1 MFPFD
6 EDKEGRVGNQN
17 IVAKPLTFAP
27 YFYGISPN
35 HTEPSGRSSHA
46 KAPSFLTSNTSKN
59 SNSPLVIG
67 NSRTVNC
74 SQILVRG
81 SCCCHAHPKSLVT
94 GLLEHE
100 NILDIVV
107 AFSHFHVFRQ
117 TRASSLVHGAIHRF
131 FEISEQTAASSTIDR
146 PLLFDLSS
154 TRFRIPPSPQ
164 IYCLVDLGRETEPPS
179 GRTAQSHE
187 FKDAL
192 KAKSKSPYGEVRQRK
207 LSTQSISGI
216 CVKSSR
222 NAKRHLGLRVNV
234 GSARFAA

>member
-67 NSRTVNC
+67 NYRTVNC

-117 TRASSLVHGAIHRF
+117 TRYCQCF
-131 FEISEQTAASSTIDR
+131 FPRTWGDPQIFRDSEQTAASSTIDR

-164 IYCLVDLGRETEPPS
+164 IC
-179 GRTAQSHE
+179 
-187 FKDAL
+187 DA
-192 KAKSKSPYGEVRQRK
+192 Y
-207 LSTQSISGI
+207 
-216 CVKSSR
+216 
-222 NAKRHLGLRVNV
+222 
-234 GSARFAA
+234 